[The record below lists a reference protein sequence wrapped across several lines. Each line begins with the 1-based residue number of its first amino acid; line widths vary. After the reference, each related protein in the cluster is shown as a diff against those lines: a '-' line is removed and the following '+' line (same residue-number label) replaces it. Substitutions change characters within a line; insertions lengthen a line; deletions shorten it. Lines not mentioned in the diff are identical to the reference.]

1 MSDAVGFI
9 EADHQEPVLGSE
21 VKIITDRIN
30 KAQTSY
36 RLARDAALETVG
48 HIVLVWQAVLSKHAK
63 KENRQWYKE
72 QIAMRNESIALHNE
86 EIGALYQR
94 ARDFMDGKLKEED
107 PINQKPSNDEHKSLL
122 EEQKENLRELASH
135 TREQRYAQKLVKYFP
150 DDDQKT
156 ILDLVKFVLG
166 LETPAD
172 SDIASRYAA
181 VTQWIVD
188 QDHKDLFPDILLV
201 VDILKQGGGFEIV
214 LAKQRALKNE
224 GADNADQSILKADVQ
239 SQAKILVRGMEAK
252 STIDLHSQLSQDGY
266 VLLLARANGGQ
277 ADILGEVPATE
288 NEINSAILHIS
299 DHIKDPATPHCE
311 FLARAVA
318 LGSIVAEGDDG
329 GMTRDRTQSGE
340 ALKSERAMVIRP
352 GTDGHVKFV
361 VSGRHVDSS
370 PVIYAWP
377 SQWPELDEIKQDLI
391 LPRNHLKT
399 MERDLSNLIR
409 RRRIEYEA
417 NFAPQHADKKTDAK
431 SPIAFE
437 VVYAALEEKGR
448 SSARQQFYWG
458 YMGNVT
464 HKPVDTEHFDYQ
476 FEDTLDQTD
485 ISVLLNGPF
494 QDWVK
499 EKGSNKNK
507 APVIFAYD
515 HKKLSVKVNGQ
526 PALDFNRS
534 VDVGA
539 KYAMSFRARD
549 FHKLLTVL
557 AKQDCQSFRMR
568 GDEGGL
574 LEISWS
580 DSVGRYAVYM
590 PTVNLKGELETRRV
604 AHMRVKSMQVAA
616 E

>member
-9 EADHQEPVLGSE
+9 EGDNQEPVIGSE
-21 VKIITDRIN
+21 VKIITDRIT

-48 HIVLVWQAVLSKHAK
+48 HIVLIWQEVLSKAAK
-63 KENRQWYKE
+63 KDTTQWYKE
-72 QIAMRNESIALHNE
+72 QITLRNEFIAIHND

-107 PINQKPSNDEHKSLL
+107 PINQKPSNEDHRALL
-122 EEQKENLRELASH
+122 EEQKENLRELSSH

-156 ILDLVKFVLG
+156 ILDLVKFVLN

-181 VTQWIVD
+181 VTQWVID
-188 QDHKDLFPDILLV
+188 QNHPLPFPDILLV
-201 VDILKQGGGFEIV
+201 VDILKQGGGFEVV

-224 GADNADQSILKADVQ
+224 GADNADQSILKADIQ
-239 SQAKILVRGMEAK
+239 SQAKILVRGMDAK
-252 STIDLHSQLSQDGY
+252 STIDLHSQLAQDGY
-266 VLLLARANGGQ
+266 VLLLARTNGGQ
-277 ADILGEVPATE
+277 ADILGEVPTTE

-340 ALKSERAMVIRP
+340 AVKSQRAMVVRP
-352 GTDGHVKFV
+352 GADGHAMLV
-361 VSGRHVDSS
+361 VSGQYVDSS
-370 PVIYAWP
+370 PVIHAWP
-377 SQWPELDEIKQDLI
+377 TQWPEFDEIKQDVI
-391 LPRNHLKT
+391 LPRQHLKS

-409 RRRIEYEA
+409 RRRIEIDLDLSPKRA
-417 NFAPQHADKKTDAK
+417 NQKDAS
-431 SPIAFE
+431 SPAAFQ
-437 VVYAALEEKGR
+437 VVYNALEEKGR
-448 SSARQQFYWG
+448 SSARQQFFLNL
-458 YMGNVT
+458 MGNVT

-476 FEDTLDQTD
+476 FEDILDQTD

-515 HKKLSVKVNGQ
+515 HKKLSVKVNGL

-534 VDVGA
+534 LDVGA
-539 KYAMSFRARD
+539 KYAMSFRVRD